1 MILFTF
7 YKNCLLQI
15 FYKLLLYLQEGETE
29 DDEGNRSEK
38 RYYKNCH
45 HIFYSNI
52 SFHICYSECFFAVK
66 DTVLGLALKDVPAKT
81 NERRPSTDSAK
92 STNSTQS
99 NNSDIQQHLQ
109 SMIDLLYP
117 EETLKMVKYS
127 TSTYRSIINKK
138 IFFFFI

>member
-1 MILFTF
+1 M
-7 YKNCLLQI
+7 
-15 FYKLLLYLQEGETE
+15 
-29 DDEGNRSEK
+29 
-38 RYYKNCH
+38 
-45 HIFYSNI
+45 
-52 SFHICYSECFFAVK
+52 YSECFFAVK
-66 DTVLGLALKDVPAKT
+66 DTALSLALKDVPAKT

-127 TSTYRSIINKK
+127 TTTTYFSNINT
-138 IFFFFI
+138 